1 MAIDLASIKNELFPG
16 LAAVEG
22 RYKKIETKWSRLFEK
37 RTSKMALERRT
48 QMANLPL
55 AREKG
60 EGASTYFDD
69 RAGERWLYSAEM
81 KELSLGYIITRKAV
95 EDNQYRAEFNPSNLG
110 LQDVFATTKEIYA
123 ANIFNMGT
131 VLDPTIGGDSKPL
144 FDVAHPLDTGSVANK
159 PATDIDLNESTLLTS
174 MTTIRNNWVDERNI
188 KISARAELVVVPT
201 ALEPVIVRLLRTTL
215 RPGTNDNDV
224 NAIQHVG
231 GGLRDYVVNEF
242 LTSNYAWFVKT
253 DKRGLIYYDRVPFE
267 MDMYV
272 DFDTD
277 NLKVKGRERYA
288 FSYFDWRSVYGS
300 FPTS

>member
-48 QMANLPL
+48 QMAYLPL

-60 EGASTYFDD
+60 EGQSTYFDD

-131 VLDPTIGGDSKPL
+131 VLDPTVGGDQKPL

-159 PATDIDLNESTLLTS
+159 PAVDIDLNESTLLTS

-242 LTSNYAWFVKT
+242 LTSNFAWFVKT

>member
-1 MAIDLASIKNELFPG
+1 MAINLASIKNELFPG

-22 RYKKIETKWSRLFEK
+22 RYRKIETKWSRLFEK

-48 QMANLPL
+48 QMAYLPL
-55 AREKG
+55 AREKN
-60 EGASTYFDD
+60 EGAMTYYDD
-69 RAGERWLYSAEM
+69 RAGERWMYSAEM
-81 KELSLGYIITRKAV
+81 RELSLGYIITRKAV
-95 EDNQYRAEFNPSNLG
+95 EDNQYKAEFNPSNLG

-123 ANIFNMGT
+123 ANIFNLGN
-131 VLDPTIGGDSKPL
+131 VYDQSIGGDNVAL
-144 FDVAHPLDTGSVANK
+144 FATSHPIDTGTVANK
-159 PATDIDLNESTLLTS
+159 PTVEVDLNESTLLTA
-174 MTTIRNNWVDERNI
+174 MTTIRNNWVDERGI
-188 KISARAELVVVPT
+188 KIVARADLLLIPA
-201 ALEPVIVRLLRTTL
+201 ALEPVAVRLLRTTL
-215 RPGTNDNDV
+215 RPGTNDNDI

-231 GGLRDYVVNEF
+231 GGLRDFMVNEF
-242 LTSNYAWFVKT
+242 LTSNFAWFVKT

-288 FSYFDWRSVYGS
+288 FSYFDWRGVYGT

>member
-37 RTSKMALERRT
+37 RNSKMALERRT
-48 QMANLPL
+48 QAAYLPL
-55 AREKG
+55 AREKA
-60 EGASTYFDD
+60 EGQSTYFDD
-69 RAGERWLYSAEM
+69 RAGERWLYNAEM

-95 EDNQYRAEFNPSNLG
+95 EDNQYKAEFNPSNLG
-110 LQDVFATTKEIYA
+110 LQDVFAVTKEIYA
-123 ANIFNMGT
+123 ANIFNNGTTFDSAVGGDGKALFATDHPIDGGT
-131 VLDPTIGGDSKPL
+131 VANRPTS
-144 FDVAHPLDTGSVANK
+144 DV
-159 PATDIDLNESTLLTS
+159 DLNESTLLTA

-188 KISARAELVVVPT
+188 KITARADVLLVPA
-201 ALEPVIVRLLRTTL
+201 ALEPVAVRLLRTEL

-224 NAIQHVG
+224 NAIRHVG
-231 GGLRDYVVNEF
+231 GGMRDYIVNEF
-242 LTSNYAWFVKT
+242 LTSNFAWFVKT
-253 DKRGLIYYDRVPFE
+253 DRRGLIYYERVPFE

-277 NLKVKGRERYA
+277 NLKVKGRERYV
-288 FSYFDWRSVYGS
+288 FSYFDWRAVYGT

>member
-48 QMANLPL
+48 QMAFLPL
-55 AREKG
+55 AREKA

-123 ANIFNMGT
+123 ANVFNTGT
-131 VLDPTIGGDSKPL
+131 VFDPTVGGDQQPL
-144 FDVAHPLDTGSVANK
+144 FSLTHPIDTGVVANR
-159 PATDIDLNESTLLTS
+159 PATDIDLNESTLLTA
-174 MTTIRNNWVDERNI
+174 MTVIRNNWVDERNI
-188 KISARAELVVVPT
+188 KIAARAELVVVPT
-201 ALEPVIVRLLRTTL
+201 ALEPIVVRLLRTQL

-242 LTSNYAWFVKT
+242 LTSNFAWFVKT

-288 FSYFDWRSVYGS
+288 FSYFDWRAVYGS

>member
-37 RTSKMALERRT
+37 RSSKMALERRT
-48 QMANLPL
+48 QMAYLPL
-55 AREKG
+55 AREKT
-60 EGASTYFDD
+60 EGQSTYFDD
-69 RAGERWLYSAEM
+69 RAGERWMYSAEM

-95 EDNQYRAEFNPSNLG
+95 EDNQYKAEFNPSNLG

-123 ANIFNMGT
+123 ANIFNTGLVYDT
-131 VLDPTIGGDSKPL
+131 SIGGDQKPL
-144 FDVAHPLDTGSVANK
+144 FDVAHPIDVGSVANK
-159 PATDIDLNESTLLTS
+159 PAAEIDLNESSLLTA
-174 MTTIRNNWVDERNI
+174 MTTIRNNWVDERGI
-188 KISARAELVVVPT
+188 KVAARAEVLLVPA
-201 ALEPVIVRLLRTTL
+201 ALEPVAVRLLRTEL

-231 GGLRDYVVNEF
+231 GGLRDYIVNEF
-242 LTSNYAWFVKT
+242 LTSNFAWFVKT

-277 NLKVKGRERYA
+277 NLKVKGRERYT
-288 FSYFDWRSVYGS
+288 FSYFDWRAVYGS

>member
-1 MAIDLASIKNELFPG
+1 MAIDLAAIKNELFPG

-37 RTSKMALERRT
+37 RSSKMALERRT
-48 QMANLPL
+48 QMAYLPL

-95 EDNQYRAEFNPSNLG
+95 EDNQYKAEFNPSNLG
-110 LQDVFATTKEIYA
+110 LQDVFAVTKEIYA
-123 ANIFNMGT
+123 ANIFNTGS
-131 VLDPTIGGDSKPL
+131 VYDATIGGDQQAL
-144 FDVAHPLDTGSVANK
+144 FSTSHPVDIGVVGNR
-159 PATDIDLNESTLLTS
+159 PAADIDLNESSLLTA
-174 MTTIRNNWVDERNI
+174 MTVIRNNWVDERNI
-188 KISARAELVVVPT
+188 KIAARAELVLVPA
-201 ALEPVIVRLLRTTL
+201 ALEQVIVRLLRTEL

-231 GGLRDYVVNEF
+231 GGLRDYIVNEF
-242 LTSNYAWFVKT
+242 LTSPFAWFIKT

-277 NLKVKGRERYA
+277 NLKVKGRERYT
-288 FSYFDWRSVYGS
+288 FSYFDWRSSYGTY
-300 FPTS
+300 PTS

>member
-1 MAIDLASIKNELFPG
+1 MAINLASIKNELFPG

-22 RYKKIETKWSRLFEK
+22 RYRKIETKWSRLFEK

-48 QMANLPL
+48 QMAYLPL
-55 AREKG
+55 AREKN
-60 EGASTYFDD
+60 EGATTYYDD
-69 RAGERWLYSAEM
+69 RAGERWMYSAEM
-81 KELSLGYIITRKAV
+81 RELSLGYIITRKAV
-95 EDNQYRAEFNPSNLG
+95 EDNQYKAEFNPSNLG

-123 ANIFNMGT
+123 ANIFNLGN
-131 VLDPTIGGDSKPL
+131 VYDQSIGGDNVAL
-144 FDVAHPLDTGSVANK
+144 FATNHPIDTGTVANK
-159 PATDIDLNESTLLTS
+159 PTVEVDLNESTLLTA
-174 MTTIRNNWVDERNI
+174 MTTIRNNWVDERGI
-188 KISARAELVVVPT
+188 KIVARADLLLIPA
-201 ALEPVIVRLLRTTL
+201 ALEPVAVRLLRTTL
-215 RPGTNDNDV
+215 RPGTNDNDI

-231 GGLRDYVVNEF
+231 GGLRDFMVNEF
-242 LTSNYAWFVKT
+242 LTSNFAWFVKT

-288 FSYFDWRSVYGS
+288 FSYFDWRGVYGT

>member
-22 RYKKIETKWSRLFEK
+22 RYKKIETKWSRMFEK

-48 QMANLPL
+48 QMAYLPL
-55 AREKG
+55 AKEKN

-123 ANIFNMGT
+123 ANIFNTGLIFDQT
-131 VLDPTIGGDSKPL
+131 VGGDQQAL
-144 FDVAHPLDTGSVANK
+144 FSINHPIESGVVANK
-159 PATDIDLNESTLLTS
+159 PATEVDLNESTLLVA

-188 KISARAELVVVPT
+188 KIAARAELLLVPA
-201 ALEPVIVRLLRTTL
+201 ALEPVAVRLLRTQL

-224 NAIQHVG
+224 NAILHVG
-231 GGLRDYVVNEF
+231 GGLRDYQVNEF
-242 LTSNYAWFVKT
+242 LTSNFAWFVKT

-277 NLKVKGRERYA
+277 NLKVKGRERYT
-288 FSYFDWRSVYGS
+288 FSYFDWRSVYGT

>member
-1 MAIDLASIKNELFPG
+1 MPIDMASIKNELFPG

-22 RYKKIETKWSRLFEK
+22 RYRKIETKWSRLFEK

-48 QMANLPL
+48 QMAYLPL

-60 EGASTYFDD
+60 EGQSTYFDE

-95 EDNQYRAEFNPSNLG
+95 EDNQYKAEFNPSNLG
-110 LQDVFATTKEIYA
+110 LQDVFAVTKEIYS
-123 ANIFNMGT
+123 ANIFNNGSVFDPTVGGDGRALFDTAHPIDIGT
-131 VLDPTIGGDSKPL
+131 VGNRPAA
-144 FDVAHPLDTGSVANK
+144 DV
-159 PATDIDLNESTLLTS
+159 DLNESTLLTA
-174 MTTIRNNWVDERNI
+174 MTNIRNTWVDERNI
-188 KISARAELVVVPT
+188 KVAARAELVLVPA
-201 ALEPVIVRLLRTTL
+201 ALEQVIVRLLRTEL

-231 GGLRDYVVNEF
+231 GGLRDYIVNEF
-242 LTSNYAWFVKT
+242 LTSPFAWFVKT

-277 NLKVKGRERYA
+277 NLKVKGRERYT
-288 FSYFDWRSVYGS
+288 FSYFDWRAVYGT
-300 FPTS
+300 FPTA

>member
-48 QMANLPL
+48 QMAYLPL
-55 AREKG
+55 AKEKG
-60 EGASTYFDD
+60 EGQSTHFDE

-81 KELSLGYIITRKAV
+81 RELSLGYIITRKAV

-123 ANIFNMGT
+123 ANIFNTGT
-131 VLDPTIGGDSKPL
+131 VYDTTVGGDQKAL
-144 FDVAHPLDTGSVANK
+144 FAVDHPIDIGSVANK
-159 PATDIDLNESTLLTS
+159 PAVEIDLNESSLLTA

-188 KISARAELVVVPT
+188 KVSARAELVLVPA
-201 ALEPVIVRLLRTTL
+201 ALEAVIVRLLRTTL

-231 GGLRDYVVNEF
+231 GGLRDYIVNEF
-242 LTSNYAWFVKT
+242 LTSNFAWFVKT

-288 FSYFDWRSVYGS
+288 FSYFDWRAVYGS

>member
-48 QMANLPL
+48 QMAYLPL
-55 AREKG
+55 AREKT
-60 EGASTYFDD
+60 EGQSTYFDD

-95 EDNQYRAEFNPSNLG
+95 EDNQYRSEFNPSNLG
-110 LQDVFATTKEIYA
+110 LQDVFAVTKEIYA
-123 ANIFNMGT
+123 ANIFNNGT
-131 VLDPTIGGDSKPL
+131 TFDATVGGDGVAL
-144 FDVAHPLDTGSVANK
+144 FSTAHPIDGATVANR
-159 PATDIDLNESTLLTS
+159 PTADVDLNESTLLTA

-188 KISARAELVVVPT
+188 KIAARAELLLVPA
-201 ALEPVIVRLLRTTL
+201 ALEPVAVRLLRTDL

-224 NAIQHVG
+224 NAIKHVG
-231 GGLRDYVVNEF
+231 GGLRDYMVDEF
-242 LTSNYAWFVKT
+242 LTSNFAWFVKT
-253 DKRGLIYYDRVPFE
+253 DKRGLIFYERIGFE

-277 NLKVKGRERYA
+277 NLKVKGRERYV
-288 FSYFDWRSVYGS
+288 FSYFDWRSVYGT

>member
-48 QMANLPL
+48 QMAYLPL

-60 EGASTYFDD
+60 EGQSTYFDD

-131 VLDPTIGGDSKPL
+131 VLDPTVGGDQKPL

-159 PATDIDLNESTLLTS
+159 PATDIDLNESTLLTA

-242 LTSNYAWFVKT
+242 LTSNFAWFVKT

>member
-22 RYKKIETKWSRLFEK
+22 RYRKIETKWSRLFEK
-37 RTSKMALERRT
+37 RSSKMALERRT
-48 QMANLPL
+48 QMAYLPL

-60 EGASTYFDD
+60 EGQSTYYDD

-81 KELSLGYIITRKAV
+81 RELSLGYIITRKAV
-95 EDNQYRAEFNPSNLG
+95 EDNQYKSEFNPSNLG

-131 VLDPTIGGDSKPL
+131 VYDATIGGDGKSL
-144 FDVAHPLDTGSVANK
+144 FAVDHPIDTGVVANK
-159 PATDIDLNESTLLTS
+159 PTVEVALNESSLLTA
-174 MTTIRNNWVDERNI
+174 MVTVRNNWVDERGI
-188 KISARAELVVVPT
+188 KIVARAECLVVPA
-201 ALEPVIVRLLRTTL
+201 ALEPVAVRLLRSEL
-215 RPGTNDNDV
+215 RPGTPDNDV
-224 NAIQHVG
+224 NAIKHVG
-231 GGLRDYVVNEF
+231 GGLRDYIVNEF
-242 LTSNYAWFVKT
+242 LTSNFAWFIKT

-277 NLKVKGRERYA
+277 NLKVKGRERYT
-288 FSYFDWRSVYGS
+288 FSYFDWRSVWGTY
-300 FPTS
+300 PTS

>member
-1 MAIDLASIKNELFPG
+1 MAIDLAAIKNELFPG

-37 RTSKMALERRT
+37 RSSKMALERRT
-48 QMANLPL
+48 QMAYLPL

-95 EDNQYRAEFNPSNLG
+95 EDNQYKAEFNPSNLG
-110 LQDVFATTKEIYA
+110 LQDVFAVTKEIYA
-123 ANIFNMGT
+123 ANIFNVGS
-131 VLDPTIGGDSKPL
+131 VYDVTIGGDQQAL
-144 FDVAHPLDTGSVANK
+144 FSTSHPVDIGVVGNR
-159 PATDIDLNESTLLTS
+159 PAADIDLNESSLLTA
-174 MTTIRNNWVDERNI
+174 MTVIRNNWVDERNI
-188 KISARAELVVVPT
+188 KIAARAELVLVPA
-201 ALEPVIVRLLRTTL
+201 ALEQVIVRLLRTEL

-231 GGLRDYVVNEF
+231 GGLRDYIVNEF
-242 LTSNYAWFVKT
+242 LTSPFAWFIKT

-277 NLKVKGRERYA
+277 NLKVKGRERYT
-288 FSYFDWRSVYGS
+288 FSYFDWRATYGT